1 MNDASK
7 LYTLPTHSK
16 ESFRSHLFAV
26 MIGFAVIAAG
36 WVAAT
41 QFMAHR
47 FGYQPA
53 LGPPIVAVQGVKL
66 YAPWKWPFWSMRF
79 GNIQTAKVQTT
90 VFFTILIGLAAS
102 GSGVGAAVILRY
114 RNRRL
119 NKATDDLH
127 GSARWAT
134 AKDLNTMGFLSD
146 GGIFVGG
153 FEEGGK
159 LRYLRHDGPE
169 HVSVVAPTRSGKG
182 VSIVLPTALSYE
194 HSLWAYD
201 IKGEL
206 YALTAGYR
214 SKVLGQRVIR
224 FSPGEWE
231 PRDDSFNPMEEIR
244 LGTPFEVGDAQ
255 NIAQMIVDPDGKG
268 MADHWAK
275 TSHELLSASLLHVLY
290 SWPDK
295 TLRGLVGF
303 FCDPTRPIEQVA
315 ADMLQ
320 TEHDPTG
327 QYGWL
332 DPTTGQPTRTHPMI
346 AQAARSFLNK
356 SENERSGVQST
367 ALSFLTIYRDPIV
380 ARATERS
387 TFTIE
392 SLVNS
397 EKPVSFYFVV
407 SPETM
412 DRVKPLTRLVI
423 SMIIKRLVREMRFE
437 GGRAVRP
444 HKHKLLLLIDELPSL
459 GRMEPLSQAL
469 PFMAGYG
476 LRALMI
482 YQDKAQLDA
491 AYGKE
496 QTIWANSHV
505 RIAFAPND
513 AGTAKFLSEHLGKR
527 TVQYSE
533 HSLSGKRF
541 GAGLGNTSINTQRIG
556 RELLTAD
563 ELMRLPA
570 AEKSPDGLKILRPGN
585 LIAIVAGFPPVFG
598 IQPLYFLDPTLSA
611 RSKLAPPYMPGVP
624 GRGGQAT
631 TTSAPMAPPAAPAPL
646 PPPTTPAALAESP
659 AVVATAAAVTA
670 APVAM
675 RYDETTEIPSDV
687 PPLDDAYGDP
697 IDLDGEVPPDDSAA
711 AEAAHA
717 SAAPSSANAWTDF
730 STIFA
735 AASDSSLDSA
745 ELADLDR
752 LLTASADDAEK
763 PAKPSGPAAVAAQPA
778 ADDSSPAIAA
788 IDDAISLLL
797 DKT

>member
-1 MNDASK
+1 MNDAK
-7 LYTLPTHSK
+7 NLYTLPTHTK
-16 ESFRSHLFAV
+16 ESLRSHLAAV
-26 MIGFAVIAAG
+26 LIGFAVIAMG
-36 WVAAT
+36 WAAAT

-47 FGYQPA
+47 FGYQGA
-53 LGPPIVAVQGVKL
+53 LGPPVLAIGGTKL
-66 YAPWKWPFWSMRF
+66 YMPWQWPMWAIRF
-79 GNIQTAKVQTT
+79 GNIRTAGVQST
-90 VFFTILIGLAAS
+90 VFFTTLIGIGAS
-102 GSGVGAAVILRY
+102 GLGVGVAVVLRY
-114 RNRRL
+114 RSRRL
-119 NKATDDLH
+119 NKVADDLH

-134 AKDLNTMGFLSD
+134 AKDLEAMGFLSD
-146 GGIFVGG
+146 EGVFVGG
-153 FEEGGK
+153 FEEGGRI
-159 LRYLRHDGPE
+159 RYLRHDGPE

-182 VSIVLPTALSYE
+182 VSIVLPTALTYPQ
-194 HSLWAYD
+194 SLWAYD

-214 SKVLGQRVIR
+214 AKVLGQRVIR

-231 PRDDSFNPMEEIR
+231 PRDDAFNPIEEIR

-275 TSHELLSASLLHVLY
+275 TSHELLSAAVLHVLY

-303 FCDPTRPIEQVA
+303 FCDPTKPIEDVA

-320 TEHDPTG
+320 TEHDPIGKFGWRDPNTG
-327 QYGWL
+327 QF
-332 DPTTGQPTRTHPMI
+332 TRVHPMI

-397 EKPVSFYFVV
+397 LTPVSFYFVV

-412 DRVKPLTRLVI
+412 DRLRPLTRLVI

-444 HKHKLLLLIDELPSL
+444 HKHKMLLLIDELPSL

-505 RIAFAPND
+505 RVAFAPND
-513 AGTAKFLSEHLGKR
+513 AGTAEFLSKHLGKR
-527 TVQYSE
+527 TVLYSE

-563 ELMRLPA
+563 EFMRLPA
-570 AEKSPDGLKILRPGN
+570 AEKSADGLRIVKPGN
-585 LIAIVAGFPPVFG
+585 MVALVAGHPPVFG
-598 IQPLYFLDPTLSA
+598 IQPLYFMDPTLSA
-611 RSKLAPPYMPGVP
+611 RSKLAPPYMPGQGGAGQGASVVP
-624 GRGGQAT
+624 T
-631 TTSAPMAPPAAPAPL
+631 PVAPAFPAPPAA
-646 PPPTTPAALAESP
+646 TPGAGIAIAT
-659 AVVATAAAVTA
+659 AATAAAAA
-670 APVAM
+670 APPLQAALA
-675 RYDETTEIPSDV
+675 YDETSEIPVPKDV
-687 PPLDDAYGDP
+687 DAYGEP
-697 IDLDGEVPPDDSAA
+697 IDLADDDAP
-711 AEAAHA
+711 EAQAG
-717 SAAPSSANAWTDF
+717 AAPSQLAFDL
-730 STIFA
+730 
-735 AASDSSLDSA
+735 ASLYSVAHDASYDSA
-745 ELADLDR
+745 ELASLDAR
-752 LLTASADDAEK
+752 LTAGGASTSAENDAE
-763 PAKPSGPAAVAAQPA
+763 PPAAAEDEQGT
-778 ADDSSPAIAA
+778 AA
-788 IDDAISLLL
+788 IDDAIALLL
-797 DKT
+797 DKAGP